1 MSLQAV
7 IFDLDGT
14 LIDSMGIWEQ
24 VDREFLGKR
33 NIPVPADLFTAVEGG
48 NSFIEIAL
56 YFKNRFHLPES
67 ISEIMQEW
75 TDMVHH
81 HYQQDVK
88 LKPGAADLLA
98 FLKDNRIKIGVGT
111 SNSLLLTEAV
121 LRANGI
127 LDDIDAIVAGC
138 QDIRGK
144 PYPDIF
150 LATAEKL
157 GIEAEKCLV
166 VEDVLVGIRAAKT
179 AGMEVIAL
187 YDEHCLD
194 AQEEIRFS
202 ADHYTR
208 SFPEIHLI
216 ISNLLS

>member
-1 MSLQAV
+1 MTLQAV

-24 VDREFLGKR
+24 VDLEFLGKR

-56 YFKNRFHLPES
+56 YFKKRFHLPES
-67 ISEIMQEW
+67 ITEIMQEW

-88 LKPGAADLLA
+88 LKPGVVELIS
-98 FLKDNRIKIGVGT
+98 FLKDNKLKIGVGT

-121 LRANGI
+121 LQANRI
-127 LDDIDAIVAGC
+127 FDEIDAIVAGC

-144 PYPDIF
+144 PFPDIF

-187 YDEHCLD
+187 YDAHCLD
-194 AQEEIRFS
+194 NQDEIQSS
-202 ADHYTR
+202 ADHYTHSFHEIR
-208 SFPEIHLI
+208 SI
-216 ISNLLS
+216 ISNLLC

>member
-1 MSLQAV
+1 MILQAV

-56 YFKNRFHLPES
+56 YFKNRFNLPES

-88 LKPGAADLLA
+88 LKPGATDLLS

-127 LDDIDAIVAGC
+127 LADIDAIVAGC

-157 GIEAEKCLV
+157 GAEAGKCLV

-194 AQEEIRFS
+194 TQEEIRNC

-208 SFPEIHLI
+208 SFPEIHSI
-216 ISNLLS
+216 ISNLLA